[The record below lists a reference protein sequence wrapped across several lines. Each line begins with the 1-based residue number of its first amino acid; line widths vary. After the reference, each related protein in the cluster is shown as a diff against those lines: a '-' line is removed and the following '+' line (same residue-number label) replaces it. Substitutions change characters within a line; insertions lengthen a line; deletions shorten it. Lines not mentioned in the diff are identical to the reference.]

1 MTRMTATRAIQTQ
14 NRMVVGLNG
23 DHHLL
28 QAREDLLRLGQC
40 QPQLGDIAEVTKRPD
55 IHYVDIRGGLS
66 IPVST
71 KRKTH
76 PIHEPQGFMGR
87 SSPAARTPEVTDH
100 LTVVLKVT
108 LVVFIAST
116 LLDMGLRLDPPDA
129 ARGLRNA
136 RFVGLTLFWG
146 FVVSPALAFAIT
158 RFLPLAPPY
167 ATGLLLMGI
176 TPCAPFLPMIVARA
190 KGDVG
195 YTVAFMLVTS
205 IATIVVM
212 PLAVPLMIEGLAVG
226 AWTIA
231 RPLVFVALLPL
242 ATGIA
247 LRHVSTVVGM
257 RLQPQVKWTS
267 NLATVAVLVV
277 CVVAFGRGLI
287 GVAGSLAA
295 AAQVLYFAAI
305 TALPYWIGCG
315 LPHDQ
320 KVVPELRHGDTQYR
334 RRPCAAALVG
344 RG

>member
-1 MTRMTATRAIQTQ
+1 
-14 NRMVVGLNG
+14 
-23 DHHLL
+23 
-28 QAREDLLRLGQC
+28 
-40 QPQLGDIAEVTKRPD
+40 
-55 IHYVDIRGGLS
+55 
-66 IPVST
+66 
-71 KRKTH
+71 
-76 PIHEPQGFMGR
+76 MGR

-320 KVVPELRHGDTQYR
+320 KVVLSCGMATRNIGVALAPLLSSAEVDQRAIVMVVLGLPITIAFALSAGLLFRHAASRGLTNGS
-334 RRPCAAALVG
+334 RPTSQ
-344 RG
+344 